1 MIPTKKLN
9 NGLEIPTIGLGVW
22 QAKGDEAVQAVEW
35 AIEAGYRLID
45 SAKIYGNE
53 REVGRA
59 IRRSGVKREDLFVTT
74 KLWNSDQGY
83 ESALRAFDVSLEA
96 LGLDYVDLYLIHWP
110 ISQFRT
116 ESWRALE
123 RIVSSGKCRAIGV
136 ANYTVEHLEE
146 LKKNSTIKPVVNQV
160 EFHPF
165 LYQKE
170 LLEYCQK
177 NNIQL
182 EAYSPLAHGER
193 LSDVRIAAIAKK
205 HEKSNAQIMLRW
217 SIQHGTIV
225 IPKSVKQARIKE
237 NLDVFDFELTDED
250 MQEMDSWNENFR
262 TCWDPTDVKFA

>member
-1 MIPTKKLN
+1 MPV
-9 NGLEIPTIGLGVW
+9 IGLGVW

-35 AIEAGYRLID
+35 ALEAGYRLID

-59 IRRSGVKREDLFVTT
+59 IRRSGIKREELFVTT

-83 ESALRAFDVSLEA
+83 ESAMRAFDVSLEA
-96 LGLDYVDLYLIHWP
+96 LGLDYIDLYLIHWP
-110 ISQFRT
+110 ISQFRK

-123 RIVSSGKCRAIGV
+123 RIASSGRCRAIGV
-136 ANYTVEHLEE
+136 CNYTIEHLEE
-146 LKKNSTIKPVVNQV
+146 LRKYSTIKPAINQV

-165 LYQKE
+165 LYQNE

-182 EAYSPLAHGER
+182 EAYSPLVHGER
-193 LSDVRIAAIAKK
+193 LSDVRITEIAKRNN
-205 HEKSNAQIMLRW
+205 KSNAQVMLRW
-217 SIQHGTIV
+217 GIQHGTVV
-225 IPKSVKQARIKE
+225 IPKSINSNRIKE
-237 NLDVFDFELTDED
+237 NIDIFDFELGKEEMQILDSLNED
-250 MQEMDSWNENFR
+250 FR